1 MPAAAGA
8 VSDGVEALLS
18 PRGECPH
25 LREAGRVRDRAG
37 CTEPGPQ
44 PTQGQETPAATLG
57 GDGLRVGAG
66 RGAAEAGATGN
77 RGAAGPARAGEGP
90 VESRVREN
98 LMHGSEGG
106 RWKRGEGGIRDRSPW
121 APARK
126 GGNRAAGCKSYHRVI
141 PPPRQRPTLPAC
153 RACRLS
159 LAAAD
164 MRNSS
169 ALRQAFHRRVYRG
182 CPNP

>member
-66 RGAAEAGATGN
+66 RGGAEAGAAGN

-106 RWKRGEGGIRDRSPW
+106 RWKRGEGGIRDRYPW

-141 PPPRQRPTLPAC
+141 PPPRQRPTLPPTV
-153 RACRLS
+153 S
-159 LAAAD
+159 GTP
-164 MRNSS
+164 
-169 ALRQAFHRRVYRG
+169 ALPGRRRRTHSKFG
-182 CPNP
+182 IP